1 MIPLNK
7 QAMLTAFPAF
17 SLTCKAGITKSIL
30 GAPKILVEYKNS
42 QVKQPGRK
50 DNENLIK
57 TEVDF

>member
-50 DNENLIK
+50 DNENLI
-57 TEVDF
+57 